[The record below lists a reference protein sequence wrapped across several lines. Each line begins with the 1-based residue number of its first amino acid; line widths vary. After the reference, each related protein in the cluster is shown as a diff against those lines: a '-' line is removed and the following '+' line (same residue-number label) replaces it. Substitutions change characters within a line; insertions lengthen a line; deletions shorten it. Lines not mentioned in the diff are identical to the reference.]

1 MTTYDTPEWITT
13 TDGNDL
19 YRTDRRVAVHRG
31 SAPPLLSAAA
41 MGEFLYTMVDLGVA
55 IFFFV
60 GTITLLCVGAG
71 LSVIWVGVPI
81 LAFGLLFARSGGAV
95 QRTLARTLLG
105 QPVVG
110 PAGIR
115 TRRDGVAGKFLGI
128 FTDGASWRAVL
139 YHCLKIVL
147 APFTFA
153 VSLAFYA
160 YGLGAISY
168 PAWRWTLPAQQ
179 AADGSWHRG
188 NQLWNGVFIDTL
200 PRMLVQA
207 VIGLALLYLA
217 PKVVRALT
225 TVDRVLIGTLLAG
238 RNDTLGGR

>member
-1 MTTYDTPEWITT
+1 MTTYEPPEWITT
-13 TDGNDL
+13 SDGNDL
-19 YRTDRRVAVHRG
+19 YRTDRTVAVHRG
-31 SAPPLLSAAA
+31 SAPSLLSAAA
-41 MGEFLYTMVDLGVA
+41 VGEFLYTMVDLGAA

-81 LAFGLLFARSGGAV
+81 LAFGLVFARFGGAV
-95 QRTLARTLLG
+95 QRTLARTLLD
-105 QPVVG
+105 QPVIG
-110 PAGIR
+110 PDSIR
-115 TRRDGVAGKFLGI
+115 SLRPGLAGKFLGI
-128 FTDGASWRAVL
+128 FTDSASWRAVL
-139 YHCLKIVL
+139 YHCLKIVV

-153 VSLAFYA
+153 VSLGFYA
-160 YGLGAISY
+160 YGLGAITY

-179 AADGSWHRG
+179 ASDGSWHRG
-188 NQLWNGVFIDTL
+188 NQIWSGVFIDTV

-207 VIGLALLYLA
+207 VIGLAVLYLA

-238 RNDTLGGR
+238 RNG